1 MHDGNRSYQNYITL
15 GLCKYAGFSCKEK
28 ATYDDKCDFDLL
40 IYQE

>member
-1 MHDGNRSYQNYITL
+1 MTVTDHTRITQHWVYVNML
-15 GLCKYAGFSCKEK
+15 FFCKEK